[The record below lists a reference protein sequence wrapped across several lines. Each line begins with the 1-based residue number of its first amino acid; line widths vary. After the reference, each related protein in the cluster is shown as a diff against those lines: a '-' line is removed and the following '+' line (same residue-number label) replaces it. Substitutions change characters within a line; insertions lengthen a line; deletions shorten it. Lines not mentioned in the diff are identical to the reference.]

1 LAVSILL
8 VGCPLA
14 DGILCAAI
22 LGSSCSIFSFLC
34 GVCISLFVL
43 LSFFFWALF
52 CLFFWLLFCYLQ
64 TLLITL
70 LLSSNSSDYSFV
82 IFKLFWLL
90 FCYLQTLLIL
100 WADYPFGIFKLFL
113 SCGRGLFLW
122 QLILFCRVVCHFSY
136 LWFLIFKEIEIISDV
151 GLTFW
156 KVAAIKLSG
165 NKFLKLIQ

>member
-1 LAVSILL
+1 

-34 GVCISLFVL
+34 GVLYIIVCSFVL
-43 LSFFFWALF
+43 FLLGIVLSV
-52 CLFFWLLFCYLQ
+52 
-64 TLLITL
+64 LLITL